1 MTDDTA
7 MRVQKFLSKAG
18 YCSRRQGEDL
28 MRQGRVQV
36 NGEVCRELGSKVTA
50 GRDTVEVDGRRVSL
64 PESFTYL
71 LLNKPTG
78 CVTTTDDPRGRK
90 TVLDFLDDD
99 APRLWPVGRLDM
111 DSSGAL
117 LLTNDGKLTHRL
129 THPKFEARKRYVVE
143 VQGTLHADDA
153 GLASMRDGMRLPSGD
168 RLQPARIDVLGH
180 PGDRTRLEVVLT
192 EGKNRQ
198 IRRMFEAIDH
208 PVTSLKRLAIGPV
221 ELEDLEPGELRR
233 LTPREVEA
241 LYDEVGAAPPKRP
254 SGN

>member
-1 MTDDTA
+1 VSDDA

-36 NGEVCRELGSKVTA
+36 NGDVCRELGSKVTP

-64 PESFTYL
+64 PDAFTYL

-78 CVTTTDDPRGRK
+78 YVTTTDDPQGRK
-90 TVLDFLDDD
+90 TVLDFLEDD

-143 VQGTLHADDA
+143 VQGTLRADDA

-168 RLQPARIDVLGH
+168 RLQPARIQVLGH
-180 PGDRTRLEVVLT
+180 PEDRTRLEVVLT

-198 IRRMFEAIDH
+198 IRRMFDAIDH
-208 PVTSLKRLAIGPV
+208 PVESLQRVAVGPV
-221 ELEDLEPGELRR
+221 ELDDLGAGQVRP
-233 LTPREVEA
+233 LTASEVATLYREVDAEPP
-241 LYDEVGAAPPKRP
+241 ERAPAD
-254 SGN
+254 